1 MSSGTFLGT
10 VRASSWPAL
19 WDCAA
24 RYEFQTILGL
34 RPPTQAPQRLGTAWH
49 AATAS
54 FDRARMDGSPIS
66 IDDAAGVFVSELGK
80 DSSSV
85 QWTQPRKE
93 LESIGLSL
101 TVRYCAT
108 LAPLRKYSAV
118 ELECSSL
125 DVETPDGTIRLTGT
139 TDRLRIDP
147 DGKEGIGDLKS
158 GKRAV
163 GGARE
168 GARAPAWRLSNPRR
182 ARRRPDLRGTRGNH
196 RRERIAH
203 EPGHRDGAAR
213 GRQAAA
219 HWHARASR
227 PDRTR
232 RPHVPVRIV
241 PAESILAIL
250 LGSMV
255 RRIFRLPVS
264 LARRRSRRRQ
274 RARIP
279 LMLIFSP
286 YNVGRFNK

>member
-139 TDRLRIDP
+139 TDRVRVDP

-163 GGARE
+163 GGVRIGKPRALVKAHALQLGVYQILAEHAAGRTFEGPAEIIGANASRTNPVIATAR
-168 GARAPAWRLSNPRR
+168 LLDVK
-182 ARRRPDLRGTRGNH
+182 RPLIGTP
-196 RRERIAH
+196 ERPGLIAL
-203 EPGHRDGAAR
+203 AAR
-213 GRQAAA
+213 MFRSGSFPPNPSSQFCS
-219 HWHARASR
+219 ARWCGGYSVCPYHSR
-227 PDRTR
+227 DADPDGDNE
-232 RPHVPVRIV
+232 P
-241 PAESILAIL
+241 ESL
-250 LGSMV
+250 
-255 RRIFRLPVS
+255 
-264 LARRRSRRRQ
+264 
-274 RARIP
+274 
-279 LMLIFSP
+279 
-286 YNVGRFNK
+286 